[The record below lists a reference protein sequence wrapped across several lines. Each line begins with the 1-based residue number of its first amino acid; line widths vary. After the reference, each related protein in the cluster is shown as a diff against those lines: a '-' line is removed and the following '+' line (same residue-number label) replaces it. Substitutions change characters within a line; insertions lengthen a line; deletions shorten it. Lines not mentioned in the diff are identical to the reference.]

1 MQIVNLTRRGFLKAA
16 CVVTGGALISIRMTG
31 KAVAAAKQLK
41 DYMMDRISGV
51 YGADAKFPVRASQDN
66 VQVQKLYADFL
77 EKPMSHK
84 AEQLLH
90 THWVDRSKAIERM
103 KAQGAY
109 PNPRVKEFEGNTY
122 PYE

>member
-41 DYMMDRISGV
+41 DYMMDRINGV
-51 YGADAKFPVRASQDN
+51 YGADARFPVRASQDN
-66 VQVQKLYADFL
+66 KQVQELYKTFL
-77 EKPMSHK
+77 EHPMGHK

-90 THWVDRSKAIERM
+90 THWVDRSKGMERL
-103 KAQGAY
+103 KAEGVY
-109 PNPRVKEFEGNTY
+109 PNPRAKEFAGNTY